1 MSGVMS
7 PFWAGPS
14 NQIDRLIL
22 AGEDAVEISYLLS
35 IELWVVRERFAM
47 HAAQLVPAWAEA
59 A

>member
-1 MSGVMS
+1 MSDAMDPYWG
-7 PFWAGPS
+7 GPS

-22 AGEDAVEISYLLS
+22 VGEDAIEISYRLS

-47 HAAQLVPAWAEA
+47 HAAQIVPAWAEA